1 MSDKHKET
9 ELDIDATLMETT
21 HKVEEFY
28 IKNKKNILTVAGVI
42 LGLIVLYVTYTK
54 FYIEPKQIEAQN
66 AIFPAQAWFEIDS
79 FDLALNGKGDKQ
91 GFIAIADEYG
101 MTKTGNLAH
110 YYAGVCFMQKG
121 DFANAIEHLEDFS
134 TDNKLVGPM
143 AEGLLGD
150 AYSETNDLSK
160 AVKHYL
166 KAASMSK
173 NKLTSPIFLKKAGL
187 VYEEQKEWGNAL
199 DVYEKIKTDYPE
211 STEANDIDKFVA
223 RAKAAKENS

>member
-1 MSDKHKET
+1 
-9 ELDIDATLMETT
+9 METT

-121 DFANAIEHLEDFS
+121 DFTNAIEHLEDFS